1 MNYPPKIPLAPM
13 PNGIHHPMPPVGM
26 QIGYPVLQHP
36 QMHVQGHHPHIAAAT
51 AMSSCHVVNGV
62 PAPPHLQPFI
72 EDELNQ

>member
-1 MNYPPKIPLAPM
+1 MLPQVKVLVSLLLKHLCFFA
-13 PNGIHHPMPPVGM
+13 VGM

-36 QMHVQGHHPHIAAAT
+36 QMHVQGHHTHIAAAT
-51 AMSSCHVVNGV
+51 AMSSCHVVVNGV